1 MVLVKEIPWLDKSDF
16 MHILGTSSDEN
27 VFNAMRKA
35 VGTTVIAPRAMIV
48 ESIENYLKKPKTDKP
63 FPVENPLEK

>member
-1 MVLVKEIPWLDKSDF
+1 

-27 VFNAMRKA
+27 VLNTVRKA

-48 ESIENYLKKPKTDKP
+48 ESIEKYLKKPKTDKP